1 MQRYNYD
8 KNGIKDE
15 NSFQIKLHAERL
27 RRVENY
33 NELIN
38 KQKTFFNTGKTK
50 DIEFRL
56 EALQKLRSAI
66 KKHENDLLKALKD
79 DLNKSEFD
87 AYITEIGVLL
97 EEIRF
102 TLKHL
107 RSWAKPEKV
116 RTPLTHIGSR
126 SFILSDPYGV
136 ALIISPWNYPFQL
149 AIAPLIG
156 AIAAGNCAIIKP
168 SELTP
173 RTSELLAQI
182 IAETFPSEYISAVL
196 GGVET
201 SQALLNERVDYIF
214 FTGSVQVGKVIME
227 AASKNLTPVTL
238 ELGGKSPCV
247 VHEDAN
253 IKLAAKRIA
262 WGKFINAGQTC
273 VAPDYLY
280 IHKNIKREF
289 LTELQKA
296 IVELYGE
303 LPLENDDYTHIVSK
317 KHYDRLCSFLNN
329 GDLFLGGKTRE
340 RELVIEPTVLTN
352 ITWQDPVMEDEIFGP
367 ILPVLEYSSLPE
379 IIEGIHEHPN
389 PLALYL
395 FTEDRKVQEEILHHI
410 TFGGGCIN
418 DTVYHLASPHLP
430 FGGVGNSG
438 TGSYHGKASFDT
450 FSHKKS
456 ILKQTNTF
464 DIPFRYPNMKN
475 GLKRIKLFLK

>member
-1 MQRYNYD
+1 MKNY
-8 KNGIKDE
+8 
-15 NSFQIKLHAERL
+15 H
-27 RRVENY
+27 
-33 NELIN
+33 ELI
-38 KQKTFFNTGKTK
+38 KRQKTFFNSGKTK

-56 EALQKLRSAI
+56 EALEKLRSAI
-66 KKHENDLLKALKD
+66 KKHENELLKALKD

-102 TLKHL
+102 TSKYL
-107 RSWAKPEKV
+107 RSWTKPVKV
-116 RTPLTHIGSR
+116 KTPLTHIGSK

-173 RTSELLAQI
+173 KTSELLAGI
-182 IAETFPSEYISAVL
+182 IGETYPSEYISAVL

-201 SQALLNERVDYIF
+201 SQALLNEKVDYIF

-227 AASKNLTPVTL
+227 AAAKNLTPVTL
-238 ELGGKSPCV
+238 ELGGKSPCI

-253 IKLAAKRIA
+253 IKLAARRIA

-280 IHKNIKREF
+280 IHANIKEKF
-289 LTELQKA
+289 LKELQSA

-303 LPLENDDYTHIVSK
+303 QPLENNDYTHIVSK

-329 GDLFLGGKTRE
+329 GDTLIGGKTNE
-340 RELVIEPTVLTN
+340 LELVIEPTVLTK
-352 ITWQDPVMEDEIFGP
+352 ITWEDPVMEDEIFGP
-367 ILPVLEYSSLPE
+367 ILPVLEYSSLSD
-379 IIEGIHEHPN
+379 IIDGIQHHPN

-395 FTEDRKVQEEILHHI
+395 FTEDHKIQQEVLHSI

-430 FGGVGNSG
+430 FGGVGTSG

-456 ILKQTNTF
+456 ILKQTNKF

-475 GLKRIKLFLK
+475 GLRKIKLFLK